1 MGVLNYRN
9 ESTLVPYQE
18 SFGWAAFLSIKIN
31 IVTTLEAIDSTK
43 TAQYAMTL
51 LIYEADRGRHETN
64 RGRHEAEPW
73 NEDIRYMRFPKG
85 PNSVSL
91 G

>member
-43 TAQYAMTL
+43 TAQYAMKL
-51 LIYEADRGRHETN
+51 LIYDRGQHEADRGRHE
-64 RGRHEAEPW
+64 AELW

>member
-1 MGVLNYRN
+1 MQITITIAEPYHQYRKWRREKN
-9 ESTLVPYQE
+9 KNADDTVQKFINATKQIKRIQE
-18 SFGWAAFLSIKIN
+18 A
-31 IVTTLEAIDSTK
+31 
-43 TAQYAMTL
+43 Y
-51 LIYEADRGRHETN
+51 
-64 RGRHEAEPW
+64 RGRHEAELW